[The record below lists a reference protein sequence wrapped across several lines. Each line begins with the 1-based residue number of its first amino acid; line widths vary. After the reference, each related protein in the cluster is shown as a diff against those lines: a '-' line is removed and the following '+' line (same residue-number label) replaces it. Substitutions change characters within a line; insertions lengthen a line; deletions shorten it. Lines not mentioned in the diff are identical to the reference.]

1 DRDAMVERLLREP
14 GIETVFDKQDMHEK
28 SPLHY
33 AAESGCVDLTEQLV
47 KRGADVSLV
56 DEDERRAAHVAAKRG
71 HLGCLRLLIAASG
84 AIDRSIGQRDLDE
97 STTLLLAA
105 EEGRFEVFRYL
116 CDSGA
121 DFNAKDEI
129 GRNALMLAVSKSHYD
144 IAKFLLDLDI
154 DVSATDVSK

>member
-1 DRDAMVERLLREP
+1 M
-14 GIETVFDKQDMHEK
+14 
-28 SPLHY
+28 
-33 AAESGCVDLTEQLV
+33 ESME
-47 KRGADVSLV
+47 
-56 DEDERRAAHVAAKRG
+56 AAKRG

-84 AIDRSIGQRDLDE
+84 TIDRSIGQRDLDE

-105 EEGRFEVFRYL
+105 EEGRIEVFRYL

-154 DVSATDVSK
+154 DVNATDVSKNTALHYASKEAN